1 MEGMERDKNIDKQL
15 LRQHYG
21 MNCTEMLKHKQR
33 GIDSE
38 DDWDVDYTV
47 ERDGYGRKINLN
59 PMDAFDKKRFKEGRL
74 EFIGVKPRV
83 DTNLQLT
90 KEQQDLENRRRIKE
104 TRMASKLKKFTKRKH
119 RKPKSIET
127 KKDDPYGS
135 TGEQDPAQK
144 TALDLIFAE

>member
-21 MNCTEMLKHKQR
+21 KNCTEMLKHKQR
-33 GIDSE
+33 DVDKE

-74 EFIGVKPRV
+74 AFIGVKPRV

-90 KEQQDLENRRRIKE
+90 KEQQDLENRRRIKD
-104 TRMASKLKKFTKRKH
+104 TRMASKLKKLAKSKQ

-127 KKDDPYGS
+127 
-135 TGEQDPAQK
+135 
-144 TALDLIFAE
+144 